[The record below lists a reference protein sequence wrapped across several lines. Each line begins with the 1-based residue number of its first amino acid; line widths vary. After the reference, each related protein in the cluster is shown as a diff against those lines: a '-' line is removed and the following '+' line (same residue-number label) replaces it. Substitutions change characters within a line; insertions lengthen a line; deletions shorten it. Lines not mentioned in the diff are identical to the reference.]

1 MQDFSAYSILFEG
14 YFMNSFPD
22 FRTIVA
28 SFAPGWFASVM
39 GTGVLAMTTRTLSL
53 RWTWL
58 APAAEALHWFNI
70 GMFLLIAI
78 PWLLRWF
85 QHTDKALAT
94 FRHPMQ
100 SPFYATLTV
109 ALLVMAAQTLNFGL
123 GEELARAI
131 WWCAS
136 VMTFAL
142 NFIILF
148 RLFTGEDAAME
159 HMTAAHFIPAVGLV
173 VIPVAGIP
181 LLNGV
186 EGLAHDLALLVNI
199 AGLGAG
205 FLLYLGLFC
214 LLFQKHLLHAPFPG
228 KLIPTVWIQMAPL
241 CWTAFSLMQT
251 ADALGGSA
259 ALAAMLMWGASLW
272 WFLMAVLLTFT
283 AWRRGTLVF
292 SLVWWSF
299 IFPLGALTTL
309 SLKLGSA
316 GLPLGGELGVLL
328 WALLVTAWAVTMART
343 LRRVLNGS
351 IFTA

>member
-1 MQDFSAYSILFEG
+1 
-14 YFMNSFPD
+14 MNSRHD
-22 FRTIVA
+22 FHSIVS

-39 GTGVLAMTTRTLSL
+39 GTGVLAMTTRTVAQ
-53 RWTWL
+53 RWDWL
-58 APAAEALHWFNI
+58 APAAQALHWFNI
-70 GMFLLIAI
+70 VLFLLIAV

-85 QHTDKALAT
+85 WYRDKALAT
-94 FRHPMQ
+94 LRHPMQ

-109 ALLVMAAQTLNFGL
+109 AMLVMAAQALNFGL
-123 GEELARAI
+123 GETLARAI

-136 VMTFAL
+136 IMTIGL

-173 VIPVAGIP
+173 VIPVAGVP
-181 LLNGV
+181 LLSGV
-186 EGLAHDLALLVNI
+186 EGMAHDLALLVNV

-205 FLLYLGLFC
+205 TLLYLGLFC
-214 LLFQKHLLHAPFPG
+214 LLFQKHLLHAPLPG

-241 CWTAFSLMQT
+241 CWTAFSLMQL
-251 ADALGGSA
+251 ASALGHDA
-259 ALAAMLMWGASLW
+259 ALIAMLMWGASLW

-283 AWRRGTLVF
+283 AWKRGTLVF

-309 SLKLGSA
+309 SLKLGLS
-316 GLPLGGELGVLL
+316 GLFPLAEGLGVLL
-328 WALLVTAWAVTMART
+328 WMLLVAAWATTMART
-343 LRRVLNGS
+343 LRRVVNGS
-351 IFTA
+351 IFNA

>member
-1 MQDFSAYSILFEG
+1 
-14 YFMNSFPD
+14 MNSRHD
-22 FRTIVA
+22 FHSIVS

-39 GTGVLAMTTRTLSL
+39 GTGVLAMTTRTVAQ
-53 RWTWL
+53 RWDWL
-58 APAAEALHWFNI
+58 APAAQALHWFNI
-70 GMFLLIAI
+70 ILFLLIAV

-85 QHTDKALAT
+85 WYRDKALAT
-94 FRHPMQ
+94 LRHPMQ

-109 ALLVMAAQTLNFGL
+109 AMLVMAAQALNFGL
-123 GEELARAI
+123 GEALARAI

-136 VMTFAL
+136 VMTIGL

-173 VIPVAGIP
+173 VIPVAGVP
-181 LLNGV
+181 LLSGV
-186 EGLAHDLALLVNI
+186 EGMAHDLALLVNI

-205 FLLYLGLFC
+205 TLLYLGLFC
-214 LLFQKHLLHAPFPG
+214 LLFQKHLLHAPLPG

-241 CWTAFSLMQT
+241 CWTAFSLMQL
-251 ADALGGSA
+251 AGALNSNA
-259 ALAAMLMWGASLW
+259 NLVAMLMWGASLW

-283 AWRRGTLVF
+283 AWKRGTLVF

-309 SLKLGSA
+309 SLRLGLS
-316 GLPLGGELGVLL
+316 GLLPLAEGLGVLL
-328 WALLVTAWAVTMART
+328 WMLLVAAWATTMVRT
-343 LRRVLNGS
+343 LRRVANGS
-351 IFTA
+351 IFNA